1 MKFLKL
7 LLALSFIMPLAGC
20 FGNEPNDIAYIVALG
35 FDKSEDDLNY
45 KITMQFAKPTQISGG
60 ASEEGGKG
68 GPNIVENIVV
78 EAPNIYA
85 GLDTANH
92 IVSKK
97 FSLYH
102 TKLFVFS
109 QEVAKEGVD
118 NLLETMSRSEEIRPD
133 VYIAV
138 SLGSANEYLTEVKPV
153 VELNPAKYYQLTYDK
168 NDSAGFPRCTLQ
180 DFYFI
185 ENTNYCDAAVPL
197 AGIIKSEDSSEGEN
211 GQSSQDE
218 QKSEEGGETTEN
230 ANNKNAPVNEKGF
243 EYKIKNYTAGEVA
256 IQEENKSETM
266 GMAIF
271 SDKKMVGTMGGI
283 DSVIYNILKGEY
295 RGSYVTFYDD
305 KASNMP
311 VTVKIIQQK
320 KPLVNINIDEKKI
333 NIKTYLESDFYSL
346 TSDNVIEKD
355 ISHFEEMAKKEI
367 EDACTEFIKY
377 TRDTYNAD
385 ILALGLKAKKYFLTD
400 DSFKEYNWREKFKE
414 YEISVETDFKVK
426 RTGLTIREE
435 QNGE

>member
-7 LLALSFIMPLAGC
+7 LLALLFIFPLAGC

-35 FDKSEDDLNY
+35 FDKSEDNLNY

-118 NLLETMSRSEEIRPD
+118 DLLETMSRSEEIRPD

-138 SLGSANEYLTEVKPV
+138 SVGSANEYLTEVKPV
-153 VELNPAKYYQLTYDK
+153 IELNPAKYYQLTYDK

-197 AGIIKSEDSSEGEN
+197 AGIIKSEDSEEEN
-211 GQSSQDE
+211 GQSSQSE
-218 QKSEEGGETTEN
+218 QKSEEGGELTEN
-230 ANNKNAPVNEKGF
+230 ANNKNAPVNDKGF
-243 EYKIKNYTAGEVA
+243 EYKIKNYTAGEVS

-320 KPLVNINIDEKKI
+320 KPLVTINIDEKTI

-367 EDACTEFIKY
+367 EDACTEFIRY

-400 DSFKEYNWREKFKE
+400 ESFKEYNWREKFKE